1 MWSQLWQKISSV
13 VWSNF
18 GLNKDDKWI
27 VIRDRLFK
35 TARVKEKSTVK
46 LGWLASWFF
55 HGSSNG
61 FFKIIYFNIFS
72 FKKYFTYFNWRL
84 ITLQYC
90 GAFCH
95 TLTWI
100 SHGCTWVSLSRTFLT
115 LPSYPILWVFPEHW
129 LWVPCFSLNFLWE
142 YCGSE
147 LSTDMR
153 WARNLRRK

>member
-1 MWSQLWQKISSV
+1 MAWIL
-13 VWSNF
+13 F
-18 GLNKDDKWI
+18 FYGKWT
-27 VIRDRLFK
+27 L

-100 SHGCTWVSLSRTFLT
+100 SHGCTCIPHPETSATFLPI
-115 LPSYPILWVFPEHW
+115 PSLRVVPVHR
-129 LWVPCFSLNFLWE
+129 LWVPCFMHWACSSVFLLGKSHGWRSLTGSGLWGHKE
-142 YCGSE
+142 SDTTE
-147 LSTDMR
+147 LTEQQQQSSC
-153 WARNLRRK
+153 